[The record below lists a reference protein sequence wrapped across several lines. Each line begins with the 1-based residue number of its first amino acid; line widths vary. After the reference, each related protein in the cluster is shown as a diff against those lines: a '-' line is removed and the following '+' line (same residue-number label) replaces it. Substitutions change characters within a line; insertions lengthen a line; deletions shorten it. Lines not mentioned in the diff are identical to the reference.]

1 VATCGVPTQ
10 AHATVGEALA
20 AARAAAGAD
29 ATVVA
34 CGSFLTVAAALEHER
49 G

>member
-1 VATCGVPTQ
+1 VATR

-20 AARAAAGAD
+20 AAKAAAGARG
-29 ATVVA
+29 TVVA
-34 CGSFLTVAAALEHER
+34 CGSFLTVAAALESLR